1 MSRKMS
7 NCQQKLDF
15 NGALSNPNDSL
26 RDCFYVELMSTWSA
40 VVVVEVINLQC
51 TEDPSL
57 VSLFLLSLSLE
68 IEHVCEIAK
77 RNHHSLLR
85 GSDKS

>member
-26 RDCFYVELMSTWSA
+26 RDCFKVELKPTWS

-57 VSLFLLSLSLE
+57 VLLFLLSLSLE
-68 IEHVCEIAK
+68 IEHVCEIAEK
-77 RNHHSLLR
+77 NHHSL
-85 GSDKS
+85 